1 MILKNK
7 NALNNASTLLKA
19 RVTRQPNRSRNYAI
33 NIAQVVPGRNRKG
46 DICMFNDNL
55 IDVSDKIADCETA
68 VEKVQL
74 ILSMLVDKYGFSMKN
89 EEQGRNRMQLDAD
102 KIITFL
108 FMALDYANSTDT
120 ELKEISMLLDNVS
133 EPVQRT
139 TNDLL
144 SQINGY
150 KIPEQYDLTVN
161 DVEAI
166 VKKNNRGLFETSS
179 DAFIA
184 GFIRGQ
190 EAEQD
195 CRRKVSHV

>member
-1 MILKNK
+1 MRTK

-19 RVTRQPNRSRNYAI
+19 RVTRQPIKGQNYAI

-46 DICMFNDNL
+46 DICMLNDNL
-55 IDVSDKIADCETA
+55 IDLSDMVSDCESSI
-68 VEKVQL
+68 EKVKL
-74 ILSMLVDKYGFSMKN
+74 VLSMIVDKYGFSEKN
-89 EEQGRNRMQLDAD
+89 EEQGRNRIHLDAD

-133 EPVQRT
+133 EPEQRT
-139 TNDLL
+139 VNDLL

-150 KIPEQYDLTVN
+150 KIPEQYDLTFN
-161 DVEAI
+161 DVKEI
-166 VKKNNRGLFETSS
+166 VNKNNRGLFEISS
-179 DAFIA
+179 DSFIA

-195 CRRKVSHV
+195 RRKKVSV